1 MTSAIV
7 AGAAPPGALAL
18 SEHRNLRF
26 FVLFLLYFAQG
37 MPFGL
42 FQVAIPAW
50 LAQNGASAAE
60 IGAVL
65 ALVMLPWTLKLFY
78 CFLVDRYAFLA
89 MGRRRPWIIVS
100 QTGIVAGL
108 VIMAIVNPA
117 ASEASLVAAFAF
129 AINVCSSMQ
138 DVAVDG
144 MAIDVLPPEEIARG
158 NGYFFSGQVLGM
170 ALASGLGGYLI
181 AWHGLPAALF
191 ALAAVTAVIL
201 GAILIVR
208 ERPGER
214 LLPWTKGAAVQ
225 RNLDLHVGA
234 FWPIIRDVLT
244 AMFDRRTLLFLAA
257 LFCGGASAGLFVG
270 LAPIY
275 SVEILGWEKDIY
287 SGWVSQSNL
296 VAGVLGLL
304 FFGLIAERWGARRVF
319 ILVMISMAATALTML
334 ALQPHWG
341 TGLVL
346 IGFIFVFKSLNTL
359 RLAMGSAVAMALCTP
374 AVAAS
379 QFTLLVA
386 FINFGNMSAS
396 ASLGWLDSLGGL
408 PAMFTAM
415 VVCSLTGAALAFAAK
430 VGR

>member
-1 MTSAIV
+1 MRGLPSAQTSS
-7 AGAAPPGALAL
+7 GFAL

-89 MGRRRPWIIVS
+89 MGRRRPWVIVS
-100 QTGIVAGL
+100 QLGIVAGL

-144 MAIDVLPPEEIARG
+144 MAIDVLPAEEIARG
-158 NGYFFSGQVLGM
+158 NAYFFSGQVLGM

-181 AWHGLPAALF
+181 AWHGLPAALL

-201 GAILIVR
+201 SAILIVR

-234 FWPIIRDVLT
+234 FWPIIRNVLT
-244 AMFDRRTLLFLAA
+244 AMFNRRTLLFLAA
-257 LFCGGASAGLFVG
+257 LFFGGASAGLFVG

-275 SVEILGWEKDIY
+275 SVEILGWKKDIY

-334 ALQPHWG
+334 ALQPHWS
-341 TGLVL
+341 TGLIL
-346 IGFIFVFKSLNTL
+346 IAFIFVFKALNTL
-359 RLAMGSAVAMALCTP
+359 RLAMGSAVAMTLCTP

-408 PAMFTAM
+408 PAMFTAI
-415 VVCSLTGAALAFAAK
+415 VVCSLTSASFGFFAK

>member
-1 MTSAIV
+1 MATQAVPVVRASAF
-7 AGAAPPGALAL
+7 AL
-18 SEHRNLRF
+18 SEHRHLRL

-100 QTGIVAGL
+100 QAGIVAGL
-108 VIMAIVNPA
+108 IIMATINPA

-144 MAIDVLPPEEIARG
+144 LAIDVLPPEEIARG

-170 ALASGLGGYLI
+170 ALAAGLGGYLI
-181 AWHGLPAALF
+181 AWHGLPTALL
-191 ALAAVTAVIL
+191 ALAGVTA
-201 GAILIVR
+201 AILCAIIIVR

-214 LLPWTKGAAVQ
+214 LLPWTKGVAVQ

-234 FWPIIRDVLT
+234 FWPIIRAVLT
-244 AMFDRRTLLFLAA
+244 ATFDRHIFLMLGA
-257 LFCGGASAGLFVG
+257 LFGGGAAGGIFTG
-270 LAPIY
+270 MAPIY
-275 SVEILGWEKDIY
+275 SVEILGWEKDTY
-287 SGWVSQSNL
+287 SGWVSQANL
-296 VAGVLGLL
+296 VTGILGLL

-319 ILVMISMAATALTML
+319 IVVMVSMAATALTML

-341 TGLVL
+341 TGLIL
-346 IGFIFVFKSLNTL
+346 IGFIFVFKALMTL
-359 RLAMGSAVAMALCTP
+359 RLATGSAMAMALCTP

-379 QFTLLVA
+379 QFTLMIA
-386 FINFGNMSAS
+386 FVNFGIMSAS
-396 ASLGWLDSLGGL
+396 ALLGWLDGLGGI

-415 VVCSLTGAALAFAAK
+415 ALCGLTAAGFAFAAK